1 MSNLTNNRIDTV
13 MTPAQVTD
21 VKNAITAINTAISF
35 SVSLTAEER
44 MTLPKISVANKS
56 FTEDAINA
64 LDNNAA
70 IFPAY
75 LNVGQMQND
84 LKLYQQLD
92 EMAIML
98 RQTLERIEDT
108 RILAGSEA
116 YVAALTV
123 YKIVGAAAKAG
134 IEGSETI
141 YEQLRERFTTST
153 NSKITPPNP

>member
-13 MTPAQVTD
+13 MTSAQVTD
-21 VKNAITAINTAISF
+21 VKNAIAAINSAVSF
-35 SVSLTAEER
+35 SVSLTTDER
-44 MTLPKISVANKS
+44 ASLPKISVANKS

-64 LDNNAA
+64 LSNNAS

-75 LNVGQMQND
+75 LNVTQMQND

-92 EMAIML
+92 ELATIL

-116 YVAALTV
+116 YVAALSV
-123 YKIVGAAAKAG
+123 YKLVGAAASAG
-134 IEGSETI
+134 VEGTDTI
-141 YEQLRERFTTST
+141 YEQLRERFTVST
-153 NSKITPPNP
+153 NTNPTPPSP

>member
-13 MTPAQVTD
+13 MTPAQITD

-35 SVSLTAEER
+35 SVSLTTDER
-44 MTLPKISVANKS
+44 ASLPKISVANKS

-64 LDNNAA
+64 LANNAS

-75 LNVGQMQND
+75 LNVAQMQND

-92 EMAIML
+92 ELATFL
-98 RQTLERIEDT
+98 RQSLERIEDT

-116 YVAALTV
+116 YVAALSV
-123 YKIVGAAAKAG
+123 YKLVGAAASAG
-134 IEGSETI
+134 VEGTDTI
-141 YEQLRERFTTST
+141 YDQLRERFTVST
-153 NSKITPPNP
+153 NTNSTPPTP

>member
-35 SVSLTAEER
+35 SVSLTTDER
-44 MTLPKISVANKS
+44 ASLPKISVANKS

-64 LDNNAA
+64 IANNASL
-70 IFPAY
+70 FPAY
-75 LNVGQMQND
+75 LNVAQMQND

-92 EMAIML
+92 ELATIL

-116 YVAALTV
+116 YVAALSV
-123 YKIVGAAAKAG
+123 YKLAGAAASAG
-134 IEGSETI
+134 VEGTDTI
-141 YEQLRERFTTST
+141 YEQLRERFTVST
-153 NSKITPPNP
+153 NTSSTPPNP

>member
-13 MTPAQVTD
+13 MTPAQIAD

-92 EMAIML
+92 ELATIL

>member
-21 VKNAITAINTAISF
+21 VKNAITAINTAINF
-35 SVSLTAEER
+35 SVSLTTDER
-44 MTLPKISVANKS
+44 ASLPKISVANKS

-64 LDNNAA
+64 IANNASL
-70 IFPAY
+70 FPAY
-75 LNVGQMQND
+75 LDVKLMQND
-84 LKLYQQLD
+84 LELYRQLD
-92 EMAIML
+92 ELSTML

-123 YKIVGAAAKAG
+123 YKIVGAATKAG

-141 YEQLRERFTTST
+141 YEQLRERFATST
-153 NSKITPPNP
+153 NSKTTPPNP

>member
-13 MTPAQVTD
+13 MTPTQVTD
-21 VKNAITAINTAISF
+21 VKNAITAINAAINF

-141 YEQLRERFTTST
+141 YEQLRERFTVST
-153 NSKITPPNP
+153 NTSSTPPNP

>member
-64 LDNNAA
+64 LDNNVA

>member
-153 NSKITPPNP
+153 NNKITPPNP

>member
-21 VKNAITAINTAISF
+21 VKNAITAFNTAISF

-64 LDNNAA
+64 LDNNVA

-92 EMAIML
+92 ELATIL

-116 YVAALTV
+116 YVAALSV
-123 YKIVGAAAKAG
+123 YKLAGAAASAG
-134 IEGSETI
+134 VEGTDTI
-141 YEQLRERFTTST
+141 YEQLRERFTVST
-153 NSKITPPNP
+153 NTSSTPPNP

>member
-13 MTPAQVTD
+13 MTPTQVTD
-21 VKNAITAINTAISF
+21 VKNAITAINAAINF

-92 EMAIML
+92 EIAIML

>member
-92 EMAIML
+92 EIAIML

-123 YKIVGAAAKAG
+123 YKIVGAAAKGG

-141 YEQLRERFTTST
+141 YEQLRERFTTRT

>member
-13 MTPAQVTD
+13 MTSAQITD

-92 EMAIML
+92 EIAIML